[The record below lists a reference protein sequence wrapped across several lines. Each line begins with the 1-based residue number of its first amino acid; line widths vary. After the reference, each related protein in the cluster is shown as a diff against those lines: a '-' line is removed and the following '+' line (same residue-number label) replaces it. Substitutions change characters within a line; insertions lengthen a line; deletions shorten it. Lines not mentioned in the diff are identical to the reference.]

1 MKMFYRLSC
10 NAPSKPFRLIAST
23 VLAFVVMV
31 FINGFIGSMG
41 GFPAFIA
48 FLTVFYLLRS
58 VTGAGNRIMH
68 HLAMTS
74 RRELFILFFDYI
86 AGYLF
91 LWSLIRLAL
100 LFSRVNGWGHINGAS
115 ALDYIQRLLATPML
129 EMWAYFFVGILMFA
143 FVLSL
148 FPLVVIRRPGTW
160 VVYALLDGAVFSLL
174 CEIFSGLC
182 RLYIGEKPFG
192 RSICLID
199 YLLLCGGLA
208 GWKRILYMAGMLV
221 FTLVVG
227 VFAFLF
233 ADHVYG
239 PKRGRLDVDTSA
251 WTPGTSKK
259 TSADIRILCR
269 NTALASIGV
278 ALFGGIMAIVL
289 FGPQDK
295 ARMYEKV
302 AEYLT
307 EDDVLGPMV
316 YGGRIY
322 IPTGGDLTLRETGS
336 PQGYLAHRDEDCGSR
351 FYELTVANVLYT
363 APEASDSHVEVHG
376 AVVGRFVPAGEI
388 EEQEA
393 WRENSVFL
401 LWDEDWV
408 RESAYTHEPT
418 GYMVCEP
425 AFVEGLERRFG
436 QVVYR
441 ESDFED
447 YDAYFSLYG
456 YEDIEHAML
465 EELTPGNWVGCILV
479 KDNKFY
485 YGSREN
491 PIGGVLLQELL
502 DILGGYRK

>member
-1 MKMFYRLSC
+1 MKVFYRLSS

-23 VLAFVVMV
+23 VLAFTVMV

-58 VTGAGNRIMH
+58 VTGTGNRIMH

-74 RRELFILFFDYI
+74 RRELAVLFFDYS
-86 AGYLF
+86 AGYLL
-91 LWSLIRLAL
+91 LWLLIRQVL

-115 ALDYIQRLLATPML
+115 ALEYVQKLLSTPML
-129 EMWAYFFVGILMFA
+129 EKWAYFFVGIYMFA

-148 FPLVVIRRPGTW
+148 FPLVVIRRPGSW
-160 VVYALLDGAVFSLL
+160 AVYALLDGAVFSLL
-174 CEIFSGLC
+174 CAILGGLC
-182 RLYIGEKPFG
+182 RLYIGEKPLG
-192 RSICLID
+192 RSRCLID
-199 YLLLCGGLA
+199 YLLLCGGLD
-208 GWKRILYMAGMLV
+208 GWKRILCMAGILV
-221 FTLVVG
+221 FTLAVG

-233 ADHVYG
+233 AAHVYG

-251 WTPGTSKK
+251 WKPGVSER
-259 TSADIRILCR
+259 TSADIRVRCR
-269 NTALASIGV
+269 NVALASIGV
-278 ALFGGIMAIVL
+278 ALFGGIMAVVL
-289 FGPQDK
+289 FGPQDE
-295 ARMYEKV
+295 ARRYEKV

-307 EDDVLGPMV
+307 KDDVLGPMV
-316 YGGRIY
+316 YGGQIY
-322 IPTGGDLTLRETGS
+322 IPTGGDLMLHEIGA
-336 PQGYLAHRDEDCGSR
+336 PQGYLAHRDEVCDSL

-363 APEASDSHVEVHG
+363 ATEASDRHVEVHG
-376 AVVGRFVPAGEI
+376 AVVGRFDPAGEI
-388 EEQEA
+388 ERQEA

-408 RESAYTHEPT
+408 RESVYTHEPT
-418 GYMVCEP
+418 GYLVCEP
-425 AFVEGLERRFG
+425 EFVEGLELRFG

-441 ESDFED
+441 AEDFED

-456 YEDIEHAML
+456 YEDIEHAMV

-491 PIGGVLLQELL
+491 PIEGVLLQELL